1 MTKNT
6 DDWYQ
11 HIVFEDDDE
20 DESEFAHWGETKES
34 MRGKAIDLFSR
45 LLKEAREKQGFP
57 QDGSK
62 GQAEAYHQTLLNSLK

>member
-1 MTKNT
+1 MTANT

-34 MRGKAIDLFSR
+34 MREKAIKLFSQ
-45 LLKEAREKQGFP
+45 LLAEARENQSFL

-62 GQAEAYHQTLLNSLK
+62 GQAEAYHQSLLNSLK